1 MCHDSR
7 ELFRIAKQRVR
18 EKKDVVGVSCL
29 KDESGVVKVSVDDQ
43 KKIWKEHMEKL
54 MNVDQKKVV
63 EKVHLCCDSRELFQ
77 IAKQRVREK
86 KDAVGV
92 SCLKDES
99 GVVKVSVDDQKKIW
113 KEHME
118 KLMNVDQKKV
128 VEKVHLCRDSR
139 ELFQIAKQRV
149 GEKKDVVGVSCLKD
163 ESGVVKVSVDEQ
175 KKIWKEHMEKLMNV
189 DQKKR

>member
-1 MCHDSR
+1 MGQKAQEAVEKVDLCCDGC

-63 EKVHLCCDSRELFQ
+63 EKVHLRRDIRELFQ
-77 IAKQRVREK
+77 IAKQRVR
-86 KDAVGV
+86 
-92 SCLKDES
+92 
-99 GVVKVSVDDQKKIW
+99 
-113 KEHME
+113 
-118 KLMNVDQKKV
+118 
-128 VEKVHLCRDSR
+128 
-139 ELFQIAKQRV
+139 
-149 GEKKDVVGVSCLKD
+149 EKKDVVGVSCLKD

-189 DQKKR
+189 DQKKQ